1 MSTKYVLRVSYP
13 GDDGYTFETV
23 LDEKTAQ
30 ACYMQARLI
39 HGPDCAP
46 LLEFTGESGEFVQVT
61 AES

>member
-1 MSTKYVLRVSYP
+1 MTTKYILRVSYP

-39 HGPDCAP
+39 HGPDCAS
-46 LLEFTGESGEFVQVT
+46 LLQITSES
-61 AES
+61 